1 MLTKE
6 KRQSLSEAE
15 KHASTG
21 TAHNKQLISI
31 QADTILSV
39 DDLEREVIKLRKTI
53 VFLNSEN
60 NNLQKRLALLTIVT
74 VFLTIVQVI
83 KIFV

>member
-6 KRQSLSEAE
+6 KRQELAEAE
-15 KHASTG
+15 KHVSTG

-31 QADTILSV
+31 QADTILAI
-39 DDLEREVIKLRKTI
+39 DDLEREVVELRKTI

-60 NNLQKRLALLTIVT
+60 NKLQKAVAGLAIVT
-74 VFLTIVQVI
+74 VGLTVVQVI
-83 KIFV
+83 NLFL